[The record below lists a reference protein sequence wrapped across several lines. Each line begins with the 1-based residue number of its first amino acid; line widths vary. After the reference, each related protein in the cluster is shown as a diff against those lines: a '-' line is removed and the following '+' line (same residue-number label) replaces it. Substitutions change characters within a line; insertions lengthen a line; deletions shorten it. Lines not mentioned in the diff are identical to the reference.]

1 VRLWGPTYEPTITYH
16 ISKHQAAQ
24 RLSDCYSYLHLCPVG
39 HRSSVEQLYIRKGRT
54 EPRRSGVSEFKR
66 AMSMRTQLN
75 SKIAVHVPL
84 SQPISQLGS
93 GRAQQDC
100 VSLPALP
107 QIISPTSVAERW
119 ASYVLGACRSAR
131 DPKTIGIW
139 ARTVAVSYTTLCES
153 CRLLGIQPRHARDFT
168 RILRILLIP
177 GCDFQQLASFL
188 NVSDKRTLDA
198 ILQKAGFG
206 PHTILSYSL
215 SVIPFLNNQQFIMH
229 DNPGLKVIQNAF
241 AAAPKSS

>member
-1 VRLWGPTYEPTITYH
+1 MG
-16 ISKHQAAQ
+16 
-24 RLSDCYSYLHLCPVG
+24 
-39 HRSSVEQLYIRKGRT
+39 
-54 EPRRSGVSEFKR
+54 
-66 AMSMRTQLN
+66 TQWD
-75 SKIAVHVPL
+75 SKIAAHVPL
-84 SQPISQLGS
+84 SQPILQLGP
-93 GRAQQDC
+93 GR
-100 VSLPALP
+100 ALP

-153 CRLLGIQPRHARDFT
+153 CRLLSIQPRHARDFT

-177 GCDFQQLASFL
+177 GCDFQQLTSFL

-206 PHTILSYSL
+206 PHTILSYNP

-241 AAAPKSS
+241 AAAPQSS